1 MGVVAY
7 EMATGTLPF
16 EGASMPALLGAML
29 RGKPAS
35 PLDRQP
41 TLPPAVAGAILQAL
55 SPAPA
60 DRPETKEL
68 ARAMLG

>member
-1 MGVVAY
+1 
-7 EMATGTLPF
+7 
-16 EGASMPALLGAML
+16 MPALLGAML
-29 RGKPAS
+29 RGKPVS
-35 PLDRQP
+35 PADRQP

-68 ARAMLG
+68 ARAMLA